1 MATPDQ
7 NGGALAGVRLTD
19 VPIKIRRRYG
29 AILYERAIKELE
41 PLAAMKFNLD
51 LERAVEEPSD
61 TIYWVPASEVARVL
75 APPRPRLRKR

>member
-1 MATPDQ
+1 MATPR

-29 AILYERAIKELE
+29 GLLLDRALKEMD
-41 PLAAMKFNLD
+41 PLAALTFAAQ

-61 TIYWVPASEVARVL
+61 TLYWVAKSEAERVL
-75 APPRPRLRKR
+75 G